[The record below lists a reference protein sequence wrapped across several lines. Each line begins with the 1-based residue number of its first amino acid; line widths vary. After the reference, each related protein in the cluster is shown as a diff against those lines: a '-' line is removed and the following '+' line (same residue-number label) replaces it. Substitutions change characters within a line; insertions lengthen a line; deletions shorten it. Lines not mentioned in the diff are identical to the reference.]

1 MNGDLQLSEERN
13 FFSSNEKPKSTAK
26 KYDHCSSN
34 KKRESESYERL
45 SE

>member
-13 FFSSNEKPKSTAK
+13 FFSSNEKPKSKAK
-26 KYDHCSSN
+26 KYDHSSSN
-34 KKRESESYERL
+34 KKRENESYGKL